1 MRRFDNVTVRNVGG
15 TCRQGQSRLSP
26 LHPFWIHGFKR
37 HDPLA
42 RDGFELF
49 PQRRLVVCD
58 ELNTLP
64 PRLISTYRVFC
75 GRIVWNRQRF
85 IKDPDTGKRVSRP
98 SPEEEWSGLHHGA
111 AEIGALK
118 FGIPE
123 ISASMRQPAATASGL
138 LGLSAKQW
146 NGLLRNVLLV
156 ALR

>member
-58 ELNTLP
+58 ELSTLP

-98 SPEEEWSGLHHGA
+98 NPEEEWITRDVPELRIVGNRLWKLA
-111 AEIGALK
+111 APKFRPLPLK
-118 FGIPE
+118 F
-123 ISASMRQPAATASGL
+123 
-138 LGLSAKQW
+138 
-146 NGLLRNVLLV
+146 
-156 ALR
+156 